1 MSFNNK
7 NGANNIPLELN
18 RFKSRIVNIGD
29 IPLGGNYPIRIQ
41 SMTSTNT
48 MDTQATVEQSI
59 RMINAGCEYVR
70 ITAQGIK
77 EAENLKNIKNELK
90 KRGYNIPLIADIH
103 FNPKAAEVAAEIVEK
118 VRINPGN
125 YVDRNIPEK
134 IKYTDSEYKLELEK
148 ISERLYPLIKI
159 CKEHGTAMRIGTN
172 HGSLSERIMS
182 RYGDTPNGMVESAFE
197 HIRICSAFNFH
208 DIVLSMKASNI
219 RVMVQAYRLLVSKMI
234 EQGMDYPIHLGVTEA
249 GDGED
254 GRIKSAAGIGALLD
268 DGIGDTIRVSLT
280 EDPEFEMP
288 VAKEILK
295 NYLRNDIIFKASADL
310 GVTDYSKPQIINPF
324 EYIRRKS
331 YKIGNIGGDNVP
343 VVISNKFSENSDYY
357 KINIKNISNKSGE
370 NNYPVYTVTEYLQA
384 DDNPYNPKFILLT
397 TNKIVS
403 PLTELINKI
412 KSDKKAILIFNSGE
426 NYKITKFRHLFFQL
440 IDKKC
445 NVPVIIKRKY
455 KNLTEEE
462 LLIRSSIDFSTL
474 LLDGLGDGIWIDANK
489 KISSETINKI
499 ALGILQATR
508 TRISKT
514 EYIACPSCGR
524 TLFNIQEA
532 LNKVREKTNHLKGL
546 KIAVMGCIVNG
557 PGEMAD
563 ADYGYV
569 GSGKGKI
576 TLYMGK
582 KIVKKNINENYA
594 VDGLIELIKENG
606 DWFGYL

>member
-1 MSFNNK
+1 MSGNNTPIEFNK
-7 NGANNIPLELN
+7 
-18 RFKSRIVNIGD
+18 FKSRVVNIGD
-29 IPLGGNYPIRIQ
+29 VPLGGNYPIRIQ

-77 EAENLKNIKNELK
+77 EAENLKNIKKELK
-90 KRGYNIPLIADIH
+90 KHGYNVPLIADIH
-103 FNPKAAEVAAEIVEK
+103 FNPKAAEVAAKIVEK

-125 YVDRNIPEK
+125 YVDRNTPEK
-134 IKYTDSEYKLELEK
+134 IKYTDSEYKLELEN

-159 CKEHGTAMRIGTN
+159 CKEHRTAIRIGTN

-182 RYGDTPNGMVESAFE
+182 KYGDTPNGMIESAFE
-197 HIRICSAFNFH
+197 FVRICQGFNFH
-208 DIVLSMKASNI
+208 DIVLSLKSSNI
-219 RVMVQAYRLLVSKMI
+219 RVMVQACRLLVYKMI

-254 GRIKSAAGIGALLD
+254 GRIKSAAGIGALLE

-295 NYLRNDIIFKASADL
+295 NHHRNDIIFKASADL
-310 GVTDYSKPQIINPF
+310 GVTDYFKPQIINPF
-324 EYIRRKS
+324 EYTRRKS
-331 YKIGNIGGDNVP
+331 YKIENIGGDNVP
-343 VVISNKFSENSDYY
+343 VVISNNFSENSDYY
-357 KINIKNISNKSGE
+357 KINIKNISDKLDDKI
-370 NNYPVYTVTEYLQA
+370 YTVYTATEYLQA
-384 DDNPYNPKFILLT
+384 DDNPENPKFILLT
-397 TNKIVS
+397 IDKIL
-403 PLTELINKI
+403 PRLTELINKI
-412 KSDKKAILIFNSGE
+412 KSDKKAILIFDSGE
-426 NYKITKFRHLFFQL
+426 NYKVTKLRHLFFQL

-445 NVPVIIKRKY
+445 ETPVIIKRKY

-474 LLDGLGDGIWIDANK
+474 FLDGLGDGIWIDTNK
-489 KISSETINKI
+489 KIMQETINNI

-524 TLFNIQEA
+524 TLFDIQEA
-532 LNKVREKTNHLKGL
+532 LNKVRKKTNHLKGL

-557 PGEMAD
+557 PGEMSD

-569 GSGKGKI
+569 GSGKAKI
-576 TLYMGK
+576 TLYKGK

-594 VDGLIELIKENG
+594 INALIELIRENG
-606 DWFGYL
+606 DWIDY

>member
-7 NGANNIPLELN
+7 NGANNVPLELN

-70 ITAQGIK
+70 ITVQGIK
-77 EAENLKNIKNELK
+77 EAENLKIIKNKLK

-103 FNPKAAEVAAEIVEK
+103 FNPKAAEVAAKIVEK

-134 IKYTDSEYKLELEK
+134 IKYTDTEYKLELEK

-197 HIRICSAFNFH
+197 FIRICSAFNFH
-208 DIVLSMKASNI
+208 DIVLSIKASNI

-397 TNKIVS
+397 TNKIVP

-546 KIAVMGCIVNG
+546 KIVVMGCIVNG

-606 DWFGYL
+606 DWVGYL